1 MTARNASGAPACD
14 TVEVARALVRGERG
28 AVRRLGDVEDAAV
41 GARERADT
49 RAGNGVP
56 HAHSAIP

>member
-28 AVRRLGDVEDAAV
+28 AVLEGALAGLRRAQEP
-41 GARERADT
+41 ARGLSEAL
-49 RAGNGVP
+49 P
-56 HAHSAIP
+56 E